1 MPLSD
6 TQIMELR
13 RERAK
18 VLKNAGDLL
27 EKARNEKRAMTAEE
41 SQKFDEL
48 HGEAERQ
55 YKDIERE
62 ERQQSADKTVE
73 VRGGVTTPGQEDTPQ
88 SEQRGEMAL
97 KLEQRNEAFRGWMR
111 RGMARLPE
119 EQRKIMEDALIIEE
133 RAQGAASSTVGGYT
147 VAPDTSM
154 YGRIEEGQKEL
165 GFDESLCTVI
175 ETGTGA
181 DLPIPTSDDT
191 ANEGEIVGESQDLS
205 DADAADITFG
215 QLVLGA
221 FLYSSRILPV
231 SLVLLQDSSI
241 DVEAFVGRKLGER
254 MGRIKARHLT
264 VGTGANQPKGCVTAA
279 TLGVTAAAQAAIT
292 YNELL
297 DLQHSV
303 DPAHRMRARY
313 MFHDSTLK
321 ALKKLTDSQGRP
333 LFLPG
338 LAVKEPDTINSY
350 PYTINQNMATL
361 AASGKTVLFGDFKKY
376 LIRKVKGFAVQRLVE
391 RLAEKGQVGFLG
403 FSRLDA
409 DLLDA
414 GTHPL
419 KVLQQAA

>member
-18 VLKNAGDLL
+18 VVKNAGDLL
-27 EKARNEKRAMTAEE
+27 EKARTEKRSMTAEE
-41 SQKFDEL
+41 SQKFDDL
-48 HGEAERQ
+48 HKEAERQ
-55 YKDIERE
+55 LGDIERE
-62 ERQQSADKTVE
+62 ERQQSANKTVE
-73 VRGGVTTPGQEDTPQ
+73 ETRKVPGREDTLDTGA
-88 SEQRGEMAL
+88 ETRAGDAKAL
-97 KLEQRNEAFRGWMR
+97 ELRNAAISGWMR
-111 RGMARLPE
+111 RGIARLPE
-119 EQRKIMEDALIIEE
+119 EQRKIMEDALILEE
-133 RAQGAASSTVGGYT
+133 RAQGAAASTVGGYT

-165 GFDESLCTVI
+165 GFDESICTVI
-175 ETGTGA
+175 DTGTGA

-191 ANEGEIVGESQDLS
+191 ANEGELVGENQDLS
-205 DADAADITFG
+205 DADATDITFG

-264 VGTGANQPKGCVTAA
+264 TGSGANQPKGCVTAS

-303 DPAHRMRARY
+303 DPAHRTRARY
-313 MFHDSTLK
+313 MFHDTTLK

-338 LAVKEPDTINSY
+338 LAVKEPDTINAY

-361 AASGKTVLFGDFKKY
+361 AASAKTVLFGDFKKY

-403 FSRLDA
+403 FSRMDA

-419 KVLQQAA
+419 KCLQQAA